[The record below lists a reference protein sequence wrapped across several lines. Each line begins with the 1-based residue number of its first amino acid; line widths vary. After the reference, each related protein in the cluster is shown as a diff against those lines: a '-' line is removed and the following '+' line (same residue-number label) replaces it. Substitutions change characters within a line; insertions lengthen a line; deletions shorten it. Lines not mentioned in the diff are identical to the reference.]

1 MNIKEMVKDN
11 KQVTF
16 EFYRKGELWYKT
28 TDGFMFP
35 VPVEDTGDGTFL
47 KQDKAMIFMRYI
59 RKQIEAVRASEFLA
73 EKENKIP
80 NTKTL
85 KQVFTEHGMS
95 EYNEDVTETIN
106 GRPIDYH
113 NCRGV

>member
-28 TDGFMFP
+28 EDGFMFP

-59 RKQIEAVRASEFLA
+59 RKQLEMI
-73 EKENKIP
+73 EKEK
-80 NTKTL
+80 
-85 KQVFTEHGMS
+85 
-95 EYNEDVTETIN
+95 
-106 GRPIDYH
+106 
-113 NCRGV
+113 